1 MEKQDIGVIGLG
13 LMGKNLSLNMESRG
27 FSVSLYNRSFEKT
40 EEFLAEADGKHFTG
54 AKSLQ
59 EFAQSLERP
68 RKILL
73 IVKAGASVDE
83 VIGSLVP
90 YLEKGDIL
98 IDGGNAYFEDTIRRH
113 AALKEQGIHFMDI
126 SFSGG
131 EKGALEGPA
140 IMPAGDRE
148 AYNQVEPFLAAISA
162 KVEGKPGF
170 AYLGP
175 AGAGHY
181 VKMVHNGI
189 EYSDMQLI
197 SEAYFILKQGF
208 GLSAEEL
215 HEIFTEWN
223 KGELNSYL
231 IEITADIFTKTDPET
246 EEWLLDVIED
256 AAAQKGTG
264 KWASQNALDLGVPLS
279 IITESVFAR
288 IMSSL
293 KEERIYASKKLQ
305 GPARKAAIKDKDN
318 LIEAVRK
325 ALYLSKIMA
334 YTQGFAQLKAAS
346 ASYGWNLPYGEI
358 AFTFRGGCIIRAQFL
373 AEITKA
379 YRQNPDITNLLLE
392 PYFNGVAGK
401 YQSALREILA
411 MAIQSGIPVPAFSSA
426 LAYFDSY
433 RTETLPANLLQAQRD
448 YFGAHTYRRTDRE
461 GVFHT
466 DWSK

>member
-1 MEKQDIGVIGLG
+1 MEKQDIGIIGLG
-13 LMGKNLSLNMESRG
+13 LMGKNLSLNLESRG
-27 FSVSLYNRSFEKT
+27 FSVSLYNRSFNKT
-40 EEFLAEADGKHFTG
+40 EEFLVEAKGKRFTG
-54 AKSLQ
+54 AKNLQ
-59 EFAQSLERP
+59 EFSQSLERP

-73 IVKAGASVDE
+73 IVKAGASADE
-83 VIGSLVP
+83 VIESLVP

-98 IDGGNAYFEDTIRRH
+98 IDGGNAHFEDTIRRH
-113 AALKEQGIHFMDI
+113 AALKEQGIHLMDI

-148 AYNQVEPFLAAISA
+148 AYEQVEPFLAAISA

-170 AYLGP
+170 TYLGP

-197 SEAYFILKQGF
+197 SEAYFILKQGL
-208 GLSAEEL
+208 GLSTEEL
-215 HEIFTEWN
+215 YEVFAEWN
-223 KGELNSYL
+223 EGELNSYL
-231 IEITADIFTKTDPET
+231 IEITADIFTKTDSQTGEA
-246 EEWLLDVIED
+246 LLDVIED

-264 KWASQNALDLGVPLS
+264 KWASQNALDLGTPLS

-293 KEERIYASKKLQ
+293 KEERIYASKRLI
-305 GPARKAAIKDKDN
+305 GPAQKEAIKDKDSF
-318 LIEAVRK
+318 IEAVRK
-325 ALYLSKIMA
+325 ALYLSKISA

-346 ASYGWNLPYGEI
+346 ASYGWSLPYGEI

-373 AEITKA
+373 TKITEA
-379 YRQNPDITNLLLE
+379 YSQNPNIKNLLLE
-392 PYFNGVAGK
+392 PYFKDIAEK
-401 YQSALREILA
+401 YQSALRETLV
-411 MAIQSGIPVPAFSSA
+411 MAIQAGIPVPAFFSA

-448 YFGAHTYRRTDRE
+448 YFGAHTYRRTDQE

-466 DWSK
+466 DWSQ